1 LEEVFD
7 KAHFTEALESIF
19 ADLGP
24 AQAMFGAASE
34 SPNVSAL
41 LNAAQTLVAFDMSFS
56 TGIKVENT
64 LSVFAEGSDASA
76 SLFFR
81 LENLGVFAEATVDSV
96 DLDIFPGVT
105 VEGGNFLLSA
115 GARIAAPFEGQIVM
129 AGALAGSFT
138 STIPFSNALTTL
150 PFEPYG
156 QLSAN
161 LPFEAT
167 INDFTQ
173 TLTIK
178 FEDDNVFDTQ
188 QLLVK
193 VDFPVCPVVS
203 VVDGLLGKLGS
214 LGLSPKSI
222 IGPVE
227 TAGLN
232 LAETMDNYFPNLS
245 EFIDGILEGM
255 LLCNQL
261 ASFGGAL
268 LCCPVLSLFT
278 IMRYILH
285 TTSSHISP
293 SHIIDHRSL
302 PLPFILQRKMRSS
315 ISAPKLPRREMSALC
330 WKMSS
335 LCSWRMFWTLIA
347 SSLPKAAP
355 QDGATEPFSKLKP
368 TVQLLLIRRGDL
380 HAITE
385 ADVLSVE
392 LILLH
397 VDFVVL
403 RQGPAISVST
413 TSLDLLVAV
422 SCRMNALPCNCS
434 MDSPSKEV
442 TMAPKSSSSSNWTYR
457 REA

>member
-1 LEEVFD
+1 LEELFD
-7 KAHFTEALESIF
+7 KAYFTDALESIF

-56 TGIKVENT
+56 TGIKVENA
-64 LSVFAEGSDASA
+64 LSVFTGGAAASA

-81 LENLGVFAEATVDSV
+81 LENLGVFAEATVADL

-105 VEGGNFLLSA
+105 VEGGRFLLSA

-129 AGALAGSFT
+129 DGSLAGSFA

-156 QLSAN
+156 QLSAS

-173 TLTIK
+173 TMAIM
-178 FEDDNVFDTQ
+178 FEDDNIFDSQ
-188 QLLVK
+188 QKLVK

-232 LAETMDNYFPNLS
+232 LAETMDDYFPNLS
-245 EFIDGILEGM
+245 EFIDGILEGE
-255 LLCNQL
+255 L
-261 ASFGGAL
+261 A
-268 LCCPVLSLFT
+268 T
-278 IMRYILH
+278 NH
-285 TTSSHISP
+285 
-293 SHIIDHRSL
+293 
-302 PLPFILQRKMRSS
+302 
-315 ISAPKLPRREMSALC
+315 
-330 WKMSS
+330 
-335 LCSWRMFWTLIA
+335 
-347 SSLPKAAP
+347 
-355 QDGATEPFSKLKP
+355 
-368 TVQLLLIRRGDL
+368 
-380 HAITE
+380 
-385 ADVLSVE
+385 
-392 LILLH
+392 
-397 VDFVVL
+397 
-403 RQGPAISVST
+403 
-413 TSLDLLVAV
+413 
-422 SCRMNALPCNCS
+422 
-434 MDSPSKEV
+434 
-442 TMAPKSSSSSNWTYR
+442 
-457 REA
+457 

>member
-7 KAHFTEALESIF
+7 KAYFTEALESIF
-19 ADLGP
+19 AGLGP
-24 AQAMFGAASE
+24 AKAMFGAASE

-56 TGIKVENT
+56 TGIKVENA
-64 LSVFAEGSDASA
+64 LSVFTGGADASA

-115 GARIAAPFEGQIVM
+115 GARIAEPFEGQIIM
-129 AGALAGSFT
+129 DGALAGSFA
-138 STIPFSNALTTL
+138 SAIPFTNALTTL

-167 INDFTQ
+167 INGFTQ

-178 FEDDNVFDTQ
+178 FEDDNIFNTQ

-214 LGLSPKSI
+214 LGLSPKSV

-232 LAETMDNYFPNLS
+232 LAETMDDYFPNLS

-255 LLCNQL
+255 
-261 ASFGGAL
+261 F
-268 LCCPVLSLFT
+268 
-278 IMRYILH
+278 
-285 TTSSHISP
+285 
-293 SHIIDHRSL
+293 
-302 PLPFILQRKMRSS
+302 
-315 ISAPKLPRREMSALC
+315 
-330 WKMSS
+330 
-335 LCSWRMFWTLIA
+335 MFRL
-347 SSLPKAAP
+347 
-355 QDGATEPFSKLKP
+355 
-368 TVQLLLIRRGDL
+368 
-380 HAITE
+380 
-385 ADVLSVE
+385 
-392 LILLH
+392 
-397 VDFVVL
+397 
-403 RQGPAISVST
+403 
-413 TSLDLLVAV
+413 
-422 SCRMNALPCNCS
+422 
-434 MDSPSKEV
+434 
-442 TMAPKSSSSSNWTYR
+442 
-457 REA
+457 

>member
-1 LEEVFD
+1 MFD

-56 TGIKVENT
+56 TGIKFENA

-232 LAETMDNYFPNLS
+232 LAETMDDYFPNLS
-245 EFIDGILEGM
+245 EFIDGTLEGV
-255 LLCNQL
+255 LLCYQ
-261 ASFGGAL
+261 
-268 LCCPVLSLFT
+268 P
-278 IMRYILH
+278 
-285 TTSSHISP
+285 
-293 SHIIDHRSL
+293 
-302 PLPFILQRKMRSS
+302 
-315 ISAPKLPRREMSALC
+315 
-330 WKMSS
+330 
-335 LCSWRMFWTLIA
+335 
-347 SSLPKAAP
+347 
-355 QDGATEPFSKLKP
+355 
-368 TVQLLLIRRGDL
+368 
-380 HAITE
+380 
-385 ADVLSVE
+385 
-392 LILLH
+392 
-397 VDFVVL
+397 
-403 RQGPAISVST
+403 
-413 TSLDLLVAV
+413 
-422 SCRMNALPCNCS
+422 
-434 MDSPSKEV
+434 
-442 TMAPKSSSSSNWTYR
+442 
-457 REA
+457 